1 MTLLTP
7 WELARL
13 NKVEVV
19 KRLQENGCIL
29 LALKNRGRKGGY
41 NRPFAAII
49 EWPPSLVPFEV
60 DGQHYDPPVL
70 IVPEYVHGG

>member
-19 KRLQENGCIL
+19 KRLQESGCIL

-49 EWPPSLVPFEV
+49 EWPPSPKTFETIRPLQPASKT
-60 DGQHYDPPVL
+60 DEPSQD
-70 IVPEYVHGG
+70 IV